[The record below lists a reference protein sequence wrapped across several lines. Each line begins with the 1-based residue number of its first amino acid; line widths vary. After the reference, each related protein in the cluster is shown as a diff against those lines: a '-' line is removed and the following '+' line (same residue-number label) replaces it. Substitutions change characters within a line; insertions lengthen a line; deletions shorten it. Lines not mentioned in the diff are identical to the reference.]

1 MSKKLSNAEITEL
14 RVNVEQ
20 VKRRAAEIN
29 MKEAQFETFKVQL
42 EKKRLE
48 IDLLKLQDANSKRDF
63 KADVMDKIVKRLK
76 LKGKWGYNPDTGE
89 IIEE

>member
-1 MSKKLSNAEITEL
+1 MAKKLSNVEITEL

-20 VKRRAAEIN
+20 VKRRSAEIKL
-29 MKEAQFETFKVQL
+29 KEAEFEATKIQM

-63 KADVMDKIVKRLK
+63 KANVMDKIVKRLK
-76 LKGKWGYNPDTGE
+76 LKGKWGYNPETGE
-89 IIEE
+89 IIE